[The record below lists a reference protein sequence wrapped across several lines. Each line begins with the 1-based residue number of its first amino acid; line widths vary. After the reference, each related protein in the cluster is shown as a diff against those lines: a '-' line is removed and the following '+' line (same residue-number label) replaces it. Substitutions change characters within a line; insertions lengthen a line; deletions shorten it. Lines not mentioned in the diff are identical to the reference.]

1 MNQEFNE
8 IISSLDISIVEITI
22 IFFISLIGSITHE
35 SISFVKNINKL
46 NKLEMLISIISS
58 TIIITIVCISI
69 NPLIVKIS
77 PRLILLP
84 PLILSLTGS
93 ELIVYL
99 TGFKSSAKLIEY
111 ILSFFGINRS
121 KDNIQDVTEID
132 GVLNSDQKSNKEE
145 SEEKNEEEKPSEE
158 DKDDDN
164 EEDEE
169 NNISKQDEEDLINDI
184 KETYIYLLNL
194 TEKYN
199 NQEMSNYDFIWN
211 FMNIEEDIEI
221 IKFKILEI
229 KTVNPMILLK
239 FTDIIKLQADLNVI
253 FKQIMDMTKD

>member
-1 MNQEFNE
+1 MHQEFGE
-8 IISSLDISIVEITI
+8 IISSLDISIIEITI

-35 SISFVKNINKL
+35 SISIIKNINKL
-46 NKLEMLISIISS
+46 NKLEILISIISS

-93 ELIVYL
+93 ELIIYL

-132 GVLNSDQKSNKEE
+132 GVLNSDQKIIQKEKEPEKDEKEE
-145 SEEKNEEEKPSEE
+145 VKNS
-158 DKDDDN
+158 DDDD
-164 EEDEE
+164 DEE
-169 NNISKQDEEDLINDI
+169 NNISKQDEEYLINEI

-194 TEKYN
+194 KEKYD
-199 NQEMSNYDFIWN
+199 NQELSNHDFIWN
-211 FMNIEEDIEI
+211 FMNVEESIEN

-229 KTVNPMILLK
+229 KAVNPTILLK
-239 FTDIIKLQADLNVI
+239 FTDIIRLQADLNVI

>member
-1 MNQEFNE
+1 MHQEFGE
-8 IISSLDISIVEITI
+8 IISSLDISIIEITI

-35 SISFVKNINKL
+35 YISIIKNINKL
-46 NKLEMLISIISS
+46 NKLEILISIISS

-93 ELIVYL
+93 ELIIYL

-132 GVLNSDQKSNKEE
+132 GVLNSDQKIVQKEKEPKKDEKEE
-145 SEEKNEEEKPSEE
+145 VE
-158 DKDDDN
+158 DIDDDD
-164 EEDEE
+164 DEE
-169 NNISKQDEEDLINDI
+169 NNISKQDEEYLINEI

-194 TEKYN
+194 KEKYD
-199 NQEMSNYDFIWN
+199 NQELSNHDFIWN
-211 FMNIEEDIEI
+211 FMNVEESIEN

-229 KTVNPMILLK
+229 KTVNPTILLK
-239 FTDIIKLQADLNVI
+239 FTDIIRLQADLNVI

>member
-1 MNQEFNE
+1 MHQEFGE
-8 IISSLDISIVEITI
+8 IISSLDISIIEITI

-35 SISFVKNINKL
+35 YISIIKNINKL
-46 NKLEMLISIISS
+46 NKLEILISIISS

-69 NPLIVKIS
+69 NPLIIKIS

-132 GVLNSDQKSNKEE
+132 GVLNPDQKSIQKEE
-145 SEEKNEEEKPSEE
+145 ETKKDEKEE
-158 DKDDDN
+158 DEDSDD
-164 EEDEE
+164 DEE
-169 NNISKQDEEDLINDI
+169 NNISEQDEEDLINEI

-194 TEKYN
+194 KEKYD

-211 FMNIEEDIEI
+211 FMNVEEDIES
-221 IKFKILEI
+221 IKYKILEI
-229 KTVNPMILLK
+229 KTVNPIILLE
-239 FTDIIKLQADLNVI
+239 FTDIIRLQADLNVV
-253 FKQIMDMTKD
+253 FKQIIDMTKD

>member
-1 MNQEFNE
+1 MHQEFGE
-8 IISSLDISIVEITI
+8 IISSLDISIIEITI

-35 SISFVKNINKL
+35 SISIIKNINKL
-46 NKLEMLISIISS
+46 NKLEILISIISS

-93 ELIVYL
+93 ELIIYL

-132 GVLNSDQKSNKEE
+132 GVLNPDQKIIQKEKEPEKDEKEE
-145 SEEKNEEEKPSEE
+145 VE
-158 DKDDDN
+158 DSDDDD
-164 EEDEE
+164 DEE
-169 NNISKQDEEDLINDI
+169 NNISNQDEEYLINEI

-194 TEKYN
+194 KEKYD
-199 NQEMSNYDFIWN
+199 NQELSNHDFIWN
-211 FMNIEEDIEI
+211 FMNVEESIEN

-229 KTVNPMILLK
+229 KTVNPIILLK
-239 FTDIIKLQADLNVI
+239 FTDIIRLQADLNVI

>member
-1 MNQEFNE
+1 MHQEFGE
-8 IISSLDISIVEITI
+8 IISSLDISIIEITI

-35 SISFVKNINKL
+35 YISIIKNINKL
-46 NKLEMLISIISS
+46 NRLEILISIISS

-93 ELIVYL
+93 ELIIYL

-111 ILSFFGINRS
+111 ILSFFNINRS

-132 GVLNSDQKSNKEE
+132 GVLNSDQKIIQKEKEHEKDEKEE
-145 SEEKNEEEKPSEE
+145 VE
-158 DKDDDN
+158 DSDDDDD
-164 EEDEE
+164 DEE
-169 NNISKQDEEDLINDI
+169 NNISKQDEEDLINEI
-184 KETYIYLLNL
+184 KETYIYLLSL
-194 TEKYN
+194 KDKYD
-199 NQEMSNYDFIWN
+199 NQELSNHDFIWN
-211 FMNIEEDIEI
+211 FMNVEESIEN

-229 KTVNPMILLK
+229 KTVNPIILLK
-239 FTDIIKLQADLNVI
+239 FTDIIRLQADLKVI

>member
-1 MNQEFNE
+1 MHQEFGE
-8 IISSLDISIVEITI
+8 IISSLDISIIEITI

-35 SISFVKNINKL
+35 YISIIKNINKL
-46 NKLEMLISIISS
+46 NRLEILISIISS

-93 ELIVYL
+93 ELIIYL

-111 ILSFFGINRS
+111 ILSFFNINRS

-132 GVLNSDQKSNKEE
+132 GVLNPDQKIIQKEE
-145 SEEKNEEEKPSEE
+145 EPEKDEKEEVE
-158 DKDDDN
+158 DNDEDDDV
-164 EEDEE
+164 E
-169 NNISKQDEEDLINDI
+169 NNISKQDEEDLINEI

-194 TEKYN
+194 KEKYD
-199 NQEMSNYDFIWN
+199 NQELSNHDFIWN
-211 FMNIEEDIEI
+211 FMKVEESIEN

-229 KTVNPMILLK
+229 KAVNPIILLK
-239 FTDIIKLQADLNVI
+239 FTDIIRLQADLNVI

>member
-1 MNQEFNE
+1 MHQEFGE
-8 IISSLDISIVEITI
+8 IISSLDISIIEITI

-35 SISFVKNINKL
+35 YISIIKNINKL
-46 NKLEMLISIISS
+46 NKLEILISIISS

-93 ELIVYL
+93 ELIIYL

-132 GVLNSDQKSNKEE
+132 GVLNSDQKIIQKEKEPEKDKKEE
-145 SEEKNEEEKPSEE
+145 VE
-158 DKDDDN
+158 DSDDDDD
-164 EEDEE
+164 DEE
-169 NNISKQDEEDLINDI
+169 NNISKQDEEDLINEI

-194 TEKYN
+194 KEKYD
-199 NQEMSNYDFIWN
+199 NQELSNHDFIWN
-211 FMNIEEDIEI
+211 FMKVEESIEN

-229 KTVNPMILLK
+229 KTVNPIILLK
-239 FTDIIKLQADLNVI
+239 FTDIIRLQADLNVI
-253 FKQIMDMTKD
+253 SKQIMDMTKD

>member
-1 MNQEFNE
+1 MHQEFGE

-35 SISFVKNINKL
+35 SISIIKNINKL
-46 NKLEMLISIISS
+46 NKLEILISIISS

-132 GVLNSDQKSNKEE
+132 GVLNPDQKSIQKEE
-145 SEEKNEEEKPSEE
+145 EPKKDEKEE
-158 DKDDDN
+158 DEDSDDDDD
-164 EEDEE
+164 EEE
-169 NNISKQDEEDLINDI
+169 NNISKQDEENLINEI

-194 TEKYN
+194 KEKYD
-199 NQEMSNYDFIWN
+199 NQELTNYDFIWN
-211 FMNIEEDIEI
+211 FMNVEESIETF
-221 IKFKILEI
+221 KFKILEI
-229 KTVNPMILLK
+229 KAVNPMILLK
-239 FTDIIKLQADLNVI
+239 FTDIIRLQADLNVV
-253 FKQIMDMTKD
+253 FKQIIDMTKD

>member
-1 MNQEFNE
+1 MHQEFGE
-8 IISSLDISIVEITI
+8 IISSLDISIIEITI

-35 SISFVKNINKL
+35 SISIIKNINKL
-46 NKLEMLISIISS
+46 NKLEILISIISS

-132 GVLNSDQKSNKEE
+132 GVLNPDQKSIQKEE
-145 SEEKNEEEKPSEE
+145 EPKKDEKEE
-158 DKDDDN
+158 DEDSDDDDD
-164 EEDEE
+164 EEE
-169 NNISKQDEEDLINDI
+169 NNISKQDEENLINEI

-194 TEKYN
+194 KEKYD
-199 NQEMSNYDFIWN
+199 NQELTNYDFIWN
-211 FMNIEEDIEI
+211 FMNVEESIEN

-229 KTVNPMILLK
+229 KAVNPMILLK
-239 FTDIIKLQADLNVI
+239 FTDIIRLQADLNVV

>member
-1 MNQEFNE
+1 MHQEFGE
-8 IISSLDISIVEITI
+8 IISSLDISIIEITI

-35 SISFVKNINKL
+35 SISIIKNINKL
-46 NKLEMLISIISS
+46 NRLEILISIISS

-93 ELIVYL
+93 ELIIYL

-111 ILSFFGINRS
+111 ILSFFNINRS

-132 GVLNSDQKSNKEE
+132 GVLNSDQKIIQKEKEPEKDEKEE
-145 SEEKNEEEKPSEE
+145 VEYS
-158 DKDDDN
+158 DDDDD
-164 EEDEE
+164 DEE
-169 NNISKQDEEDLINDI
+169 NNISKQDEEDLINEI

-194 TEKYN
+194 KEKYD
-199 NQEMSNYDFIWN
+199 NQELSNHDFIWK
-211 FMNIEEDIEI
+211 FMNVEESIEN
-221 IKFKILEI
+221 IKFKILKI
-229 KTVNPMILLK
+229 KIVNPIILLK
-239 FTDIIKLQADLNVI
+239 FTDIIRLQADLNVI

>member
-1 MNQEFNE
+1 MHQEFGE

-35 SISFVKNINKL
+35 SISIIKNINKL
-46 NKLEMLISIISS
+46 NKLEILISIISS

-132 GVLNSDQKSNKEE
+132 GVLNPDQKNIQKEE
-145 SEEKNEEEKPSEE
+145 EPKENEKEE
-158 DKDDDN
+158 DEDSDDDDD
-164 EEDEE
+164 EEE
-169 NNISKQDEEDLINDI
+169 NNISKQDEENLINEI

-194 TEKYN
+194 KEKYD
-199 NQEMSNYDFIWN
+199 NQELTNYDFIWN
-211 FMNIEEDIEI
+211 FMNVEESIEN

-229 KTVNPMILLK
+229 KAVNPMILLK
-239 FTDIIKLQADLNVI
+239 FTDIIRLQADLNVV

>member
-1 MNQEFNE
+1 MHQEFGE
-8 IISSLDISIVEITI
+8 IISSLDISIIEITI

-35 SISFVKNINKL
+35 YISIIKNINKL
-46 NKLEMLISIISS
+46 NKLEILISIISS

-93 ELIVYL
+93 ELIIYL

-132 GVLNSDQKSNKEE
+132 GVLNPDQKIIQKEKEPEKDEKEE
-145 SEEKNEEEKPSEE
+145 VKDS
-158 DKDDDN
+158 DDDD
-164 EEDEE
+164 DEE
-169 NNISKQDEEDLINDI
+169 NNISKQDEEYLINEI

-194 TEKYN
+194 KEKYD
-199 NQEMSNYDFIWN
+199 NQELSNHDFIWN
-211 FMNIEEDIEI
+211 FMKVEESI
-221 IKFKILEI
+221 
-229 KTVNPMILLK
+229 
-239 FTDIIKLQADLNVI
+239 
-253 FKQIMDMTKD
+253 

>member
-1 MNQEFNE
+1 MNHEFSE
-8 IISSLDISIVEITI
+8 IISSLDISIIEITI

-93 ELIVYL
+93 ELIVYM

-132 GVLNSDQKSNKEE
+132 GVLNPDQKSNKEE
-145 SEEKNEEEKPSEE
+145 PEEEKPLEE
-158 DKDDDN
+158 GKDDDIA
-164 EEDEE
+164 EDEE

-184 KETYIYLLNL
+184 KETYMYLLNL

-229 KTVNPMILLK
+229 KTVNPIILLK
-239 FTDIIKLQADLNVI
+239 FTDIIRLQADLNVI

>member
-1 MNQEFNE
+1 MHQEFGE
-8 IISSLDISIVEITI
+8 IISSLDISIIEITI

-35 SISFVKNINKL
+35 YISIIKNINKL
-46 NKLEMLISIISS
+46 NKLELLISIISS

-93 ELIVYL
+93 ELIIYL

-111 ILSFFGINRS
+111 ILSFFNINRS
-121 KDNIQDVTEID
+121 KDNIQDITEID
-132 GVLNSDQKSNKEE
+132 GVLNSDQKSIQKEKEPEKDEKEE
-145 SEEKNEEEKPSEE
+145 VE
-158 DKDDDN
+158 DSDDD
-164 EEDEE
+164 DEE
-169 NNISKQDEEDLINDI
+169 NNISKQDEEDLINEI

-194 TEKYN
+194 KEKYD
-199 NQEMSNYDFIWN
+199 NQELSNHDFIWK
-211 FMNIEEDIEI
+211 FMNVEESIEN

-229 KTVNPMILLK
+229 KTVNPIILLK
-239 FTDIIKLQADLNVI
+239 FTDIIRLQADLNVI

>member
-1 MNQEFNE
+1 MHQEFGE

-35 SISFVKNINKL
+35 SISIIKNINKL
-46 NKLEMLISIISS
+46 NKLEILISIISS

-132 GVLNSDQKSNKEE
+132 GVLNPDQKSIQKEE
-145 SEEKNEEEKPSEE
+145 EPKKDEKEE
-158 DKDDDN
+158 DKDSDDDDD
-164 EEDEE
+164 EEE
-169 NNISKQDEEDLINDI
+169 NNISKQDEEDLINEI

-194 TEKYN
+194 KEKYD
-199 NQEMSNYDFIWN
+199 NQELTNYDFIWN
-211 FMNIEEDIEI
+211 FMNVEESIET

-229 KTVNPMILLK
+229 KAVNPMILLK
-239 FTDIIKLQADLNVI
+239 FTDIIRLQADLNVV
-253 FKQIMDMTKD
+253 FKQIIDMTKD

>member
-1 MNQEFNE
+1 MHQEFGE
-8 IISSLDISIVEITI
+8 IISSLDISIIEITI

-35 SISFVKNINKL
+35 SISIIKNINKL
-46 NKLEMLISIISS
+46 NKLEILISIISS

-93 ELIVYL
+93 ELIIYL

-132 GVLNSDQKSNKEE
+132 GVLNPDQKIIQKEKDPEKDEKEE
-145 SEEKNEEEKPSEE
+145 IE
-158 DKDDDN
+158 DSDDDD
-164 EEDEE
+164 DEE
-169 NNISKQDEEDLINDI
+169 NNTSKQDEEYLINEI

-194 TEKYN
+194 KEKYD
-199 NQEMSNYDFIWN
+199 NQELSNHDFIWN
-211 FMNIEEDIEI
+211 FMNVEESIEN

-229 KTVNPMILLK
+229 KTVNPTILLK
-239 FTDIIKLQADLNVI
+239 FTDIIRLQADLNVI

>member
-1 MNQEFNE
+1 MNQEFGE
-8 IISSLDISIVEITI
+8 IISSLDISIIEITI

-93 ELIVYL
+93 ELIVYM

-132 GVLNSDQKSNKEE
+132 GVLNPDQKSNKEE
-145 SEEKNEEEKPSEE
+145 PEEEKPLEE
-158 DKDDDN
+158 GKDDDN

>member
-1 MNQEFNE
+1 MHQEFGE
-8 IISSLDISIVEITI
+8 IISSLDISIIEITI

-35 SISFVKNINKL
+35 YISIIKNINKL
-46 NKLEMLISIISS
+46 NKLEILISIISS

-93 ELIVYL
+93 ELIIYL

-132 GVLNSDQKSNKEE
+132 GVLNSDQKIVQKEKEPKKDEKEE
-145 SEEKNEEEKPSEE
+145 VE
-158 DKDDDN
+158 DIDDDD
-164 EEDEE
+164 DEE
-169 NNISKQDEEDLINDI
+169 NNISKQDEEDLINEI

-194 TEKYN
+194 KEKYD
-199 NQEMSNYDFIWN
+199 NQELSNHDFIWN
-211 FMNIEEDIEI
+211 FMNVEESIEN

-229 KTVNPMILLK
+229 KTVNPIILLK
-239 FTDIIKLQADLNVI
+239 FTDIIRLQADLNVI

>member
-1 MNQEFNE
+1 MHQEFGE

-35 SISFVKNINKL
+35 SISIVKNINKL
-46 NKLEMLISIISS
+46 NKLEILISIISS

-69 NPLIVKIS
+69 NPLIVKIT

-132 GVLNSDQKSNKEE
+132 EVLNPDQKNDQKEE
-145 SEEKNEEEKPSEE
+145 PKEE
-158 DKDDDN
+158 DEDSDDDD
-164 EEDEE
+164 DEE
-169 NNISKQDEEDLINDI
+169 NNISKQDEEDLINEI
-184 KETYIYLLNL
+184 KETYIYLFELK
-194 TEKYN
+194 EKIN
-199 NQEMSNYDFIWN
+199 NQEITNYEFIWN
-211 FMNIEEDIEI
+211 YMNLEEDIES
-221 IKFKILEI
+221 IKYKILEI
-229 KTVNPMILLK
+229 KTVNPIILLE
-239 FTDIIKLQADLNVI
+239 FTDIIRLQADLNVV
-253 FKQIMDMTKD
+253 FKQIIDMTKD

>member
-1 MNQEFNE
+1 MHQEFGE
-8 IISSLDISIVEITI
+8 IISSLDISIIEITI

-35 SISFVKNINKL
+35 SISIIKNINKL
-46 NKLEMLISIISS
+46 NKLEILISIISS

-93 ELIVYL
+93 ELIIYL

-132 GVLNSDQKSNKEE
+132 GVLNPDQKIIQKEKEPEKDEKEE
-145 SEEKNEEEKPSEE
+145 VKNS
-158 DKDDDN
+158 DDD
-164 EEDEE
+164 DYEE
-169 NNISKQDEEDLINDI
+169 NNISKQDEEYLINEI

-194 TEKYN
+194 KEKYD
-199 NQEMSNYDFIWN
+199 NQELSNHDFIWN
-211 FMNIEEDIEI
+211 FMNVEESIEN

-229 KTVNPMILLK
+229 KTVNPTILLK
-239 FTDIIKLQADLNVI
+239 FTDIIRLQADLNVI

>member
-1 MNQEFNE
+1 MHQEFGE
-8 IISSLDISIVEITI
+8 IISSLDISIIEITI

-35 SISFVKNINKL
+35 SISIIKNINKL
-46 NKLEMLISIISS
+46 NKLEILISIISS

-93 ELIVYL
+93 ELIIYL

-132 GVLNSDQKSNKEE
+132 GVLNSDQKIVQKEKE
-145 SEEKNEEEKPSEE
+145 PEKDEKEKVKDS
-158 DKDDDN
+158 DDDD
-164 EEDEE
+164 DEE
-169 NNISKQDEEDLINDI
+169 NNISKQDEEYLINEI

-194 TEKYN
+194 KEKYD
-199 NQEMSNYDFIWN
+199 NQELSNHDFIWN
-211 FMNIEEDIEI
+211 FMNVEESIEN

-229 KTVNPMILLK
+229 KTVNPTILLK
-239 FTDIIKLQADLNVI
+239 FTDIIRLQADLNVI

>member
-1 MNQEFNE
+1 MHQEFGE
-8 IISSLDISIVEITI
+8 IISSLDISIIEITI

-35 SISFVKNINKL
+35 YISIIKNINKL
-46 NKLEMLISIISS
+46 NKLEILISIISS
-58 TIIITIVCISI
+58 TIIITIFCISI

-93 ELIVYL
+93 ELIIYL

-132 GVLNSDQKSNKEE
+132 GVLNSDQKIIQKEKEPEKDEKEE
-145 SEEKNEEEKPSEE
+145 VENS
-158 DKDDDN
+158 DDDD
-164 EEDEE
+164 DEE
-169 NNISKQDEEDLINDI
+169 NNISKQDEEYLINEI

-194 TEKYN
+194 KEKYD
-199 NQEMSNYDFIWN
+199 NQELSNHDFIWN
-211 FMNIEEDIEI
+211 FMNVEESIEN

-229 KTVNPMILLK
+229 KTVNPIILLK
-239 FTDIIKLQADLNVI
+239 FTDIIRLQADLNVI

>member
-1 MNQEFNE
+1 MHQEFGE
-8 IISSLDISIVEITI
+8 IISSLDISIIEITI

-35 SISFVKNINKL
+35 YISIIKNINKL
-46 NKLEMLISIISS
+46 NRLEILISIISS

-93 ELIVYL
+93 ELIIYL

-111 ILSFFGINRS
+111 ILSFFNINRS

-132 GVLNSDQKSNKEE
+132 GVLNSDQKIVQKEKE
-145 SEEKNEEEKPSEE
+145 PEKDEKEKVKDS
-158 DKDDDN
+158 DDDD
-164 EEDEE
+164 DEE
-169 NNISKQDEEDLINDI
+169 NNISKQDEEYLINEI

-194 TEKYN
+194 KEKYD
-199 NQEMSNYDFIWN
+199 NQELSNHDFIWN
-211 FMNIEEDIEI
+211 FMNVEESIEN

-229 KTVNPMILLK
+229 KTVNPIILLK
-239 FTDIIKLQADLNVI
+239 FTDIIRLQADLKVI

>member
-1 MNQEFNE
+1 MHQEFGE
-8 IISSLDISIVEITI
+8 VISSLDISIIEITI

-35 SISFVKNINKL
+35 SISIIKNINKL
-46 NKLEMLISIISS
+46 NKLEILISIISS

-93 ELIVYL
+93 ELIIYL

-132 GVLNSDQKSNKEE
+132 GVLNSDQKIIQKEKEPDKDEKEE
-145 SEEKNEEEKPSEE
+145 VKDS
-158 DKDDDN
+158 DDDD
-164 EEDEE
+164 DEE
-169 NNISKQDEEDLINDI
+169 NNISKQDEE
-184 KETYIYLLNL
+184 YLK
-194 TEKYN
+194 EKYD
-199 NQEMSNYDFIWN
+199 NQELSNHDFIWN
-211 FMNIEEDIEI
+211 FMNVEESIEN

-229 KTVNPMILLK
+229 KTVNPIILLK
-239 FTDIIKLQADLNVI
+239 FTDIIRLQADLNVI

>member
-1 MNQEFNE
+1 MHQEFGE
-8 IISSLDISIVEITI
+8 IISSLDISIIEITI

-35 SISFVKNINKL
+35 YISIIKNINKL
-46 NKLEMLISIISS
+46 NKLEILISIISS

-93 ELIVYL
+93 ELIIYL

-132 GVLNSDQKSNKEE
+132 GVLNSDQKIIQKEKEPKKDEKEE
-145 SEEKNEEEKPSEE
+145 VE
-158 DKDDDN
+158 DIDDDD
-164 EEDEE
+164 DEE
-169 NNISKQDEEDLINDI
+169 NNISKQDEEYLINEI

-194 TEKYN
+194 KEKYD
-199 NQEMSNYDFIWN
+199 NQELSNHDFIWN
-211 FMNIEEDIEI
+211 FMNVEESIEN

-229 KTVNPMILLK
+229 KTVNPTILLK
-239 FTDIIKLQADLNVI
+239 FTDIIRLQADLNVI

>member
-1 MNQEFNE
+1 MHQEFGE

-35 SISFVKNINKL
+35 SISIIKNINKL
-46 NKLEMLISIISS
+46 NKLEILISIISS

-132 GVLNSDQKSNKEE
+132 GVLNPDQKSIQKEE
-145 SEEKNEEEKPSEE
+145 EPKKDEKEE
-158 DKDDDN
+158 DKDSDDDDD
-164 EEDEE
+164 EEE
-169 NNISKQDEEDLINDI
+169 NNISKQDEEDLINEI

-194 TEKYN
+194 KEKYD
-199 NQEMSNYDFIWN
+199 NQELTNYDFIWN
-211 FMNIEEDIEI
+211 FMNVEESIETF
-221 IKFKILEI
+221 KFKILEI
-229 KTVNPMILLK
+229 KAVNPMILLK
-239 FTDIIKLQADLNVI
+239 FTDII
-253 FKQIMDMTKD
+253 

>member
-1 MNQEFNE
+1 MHQEFGE
-8 IISSLDISIVEITI
+8 IISSLDISIIEITI

-35 SISFVKNINKL
+35 YISIIKNINKL
-46 NKLEMLISIISS
+46 NRLEILISIISS

-93 ELIVYL
+93 ELIIYL

-111 ILSFFGINRS
+111 ILSFFNINRS

-132 GVLNSDQKSNKEE
+132 GVLNPDQKNNQKELEKDEKEE
-145 SEEKNEEEKPSEE
+145 VE
-158 DKDDDN
+158 DSDDDDD
-164 EEDEE
+164 DEE
-169 NNISKQDEEDLINDI
+169 NNISKQDEEDLINEI

-194 TEKYN
+194 KEKYD
-199 NQEMSNYDFIWN
+199 NQELSNHDFIWN
-211 FMNIEEDIEI
+211 FMKVEESIEN

-229 KTVNPMILLK
+229 KTVNPIILLK
-239 FTDIIKLQADLNVI
+239 FTDIIRLQADLKVI

>member
-1 MNQEFNE
+1 MHQEFGE
-8 IISSLDISIVEITI
+8 IISSLDISIIEITI

-35 SISFVKNINKL
+35 SISIIKNINKL
-46 NKLEMLISIISS
+46 NKLEILISIISS

-93 ELIVYL
+93 ELIIYL

-121 KDNIQDVTEID
+121 KDNIHDVTEID
-132 GVLNSDQKSNKEE
+132 GVLNSDQKIIQKEKEPEKDEKEE
-145 SEEKNEEEKPSEE
+145 VE
-158 DKDDDN
+158 DSDDDDD
-164 EEDEE
+164 DEE
-169 NNISKQDEEDLINDI
+169 NNISKQDEEDLINEI

-194 TEKYN
+194 KEKYD
-199 NQEMSNYDFIWN
+199 NQELSNHDFIWN
-211 FMNIEEDIEI
+211 FMKVEESIEN

-229 KTVNPMILLK
+229 KTVNPIILLK
-239 FTDIIKLQADLNVI
+239 FTDIIRLQADLNVI

>member
-1 MNQEFNE
+1 MHQEFSE
-8 IISSLDISIVEITI
+8 IISSLDISIIEITI

-35 SISFVKNINKL
+35 SISIIKNINKL
-46 NKLEMLISIISS
+46 NKLEILISIISS

-93 ELIVYL
+93 ELIIYL

-132 GVLNSDQKSNKEE
+132 GVLNPDQKIIKKEKEPEKDEKEE
-145 SEEKNEEEKPSEE
+145 VE
-158 DKDDDN
+158 DIDDDD
-164 EEDEE
+164 DEE
-169 NNISKQDEEDLINDI
+169 NNISKQDEEYLINEI

-194 TEKYN
+194 KEKYD
-199 NQEMSNYDFIWN
+199 NQELSNHDFIWN
-211 FMNIEEDIEI
+211 FMNVEESIEN

-229 KTVNPMILLK
+229 KTVNPTILLK
-239 FTDIIKLQADLNVI
+239 FTDIIRLQADLNVI

>member
-1 MNQEFNE
+1 MHQEFGE
-8 IISSLDISIVEITI
+8 IISSLDISIIEITI

-35 SISFVKNINKL
+35 SISIIKNINKL
-46 NKLEMLISIISS
+46 NKLEILISIISS

-93 ELIVYL
+93 ELIIYL

-132 GVLNSDQKSNKEE
+132 GVLNSDQKIIQKEKEPEKDEKEE
-145 SEEKNEEEKPSEE
+145 VE
-158 DKDDDN
+158 DSDDDD
-164 EEDEE
+164 DEE
-169 NNISKQDEEDLINDI
+169 NNISKQDEEYLINEI

-194 TEKYN
+194 KEKYD
-199 NQEMSNYDFIWN
+199 NQELSNHDFIWN
-211 FMNIEEDIEI
+211 FMNVEESIEN

-229 KTVNPMILLK
+229 KTVNPIILLK
-239 FTDIIKLQADLNVI
+239 FTDIIRLQADLNVI

>member
-1 MNQEFNE
+1 MHQEFGE
-8 IISSLDISIVEITI
+8 IISSLDISIIEITI

-35 SISFVKNINKL
+35 SISIIKNINKL
-46 NKLEMLISIISS
+46 NKLEILISIISS

-93 ELIVYL
+93 ELIIYL

-132 GVLNSDQKSNKEE
+132 GVLNSDQKIIQKEKEPEKDEKEE
-145 SEEKNEEEKPSEE
+145 VKDS
-158 DKDDDN
+158 DDDDD
-164 EEDEE
+164 DEE
-169 NNISKQDEEDLINDI
+169 NNISKQDEEDLINEI

-194 TEKYN
+194 KEKYD
-199 NQEMSNYDFIWN
+199 NQELSNHDFIWN
-211 FMNIEEDIEI
+211 FMKVEESIEN

-229 KTVNPMILLK
+229 KTVNPIILLK
-239 FTDIIKLQADLNVI
+239 FTDIIRLQADLNVI

>member
-1 MNQEFNE
+1 MHQEFGE
-8 IISSLDISIVEITI
+8 IISSLDISIIEITI

-35 SISFVKNINKL
+35 YISIIKNINKL
-46 NKLEMLISIISS
+46 NRLEILISIISS

-93 ELIVYL
+93 ELIIYL

-111 ILSFFGINRS
+111 ILSFFNINRS

-132 GVLNSDQKSNKEE
+132 GVLNPDQKIIQKEE
-145 SEEKNEEEKPSEE
+145 EPEKDEKEEVE
-158 DKDDDN
+158 DSDDDD
-164 EEDEE
+164 DEE
-169 NNISKQDEEDLINDI
+169 NNISKQDEEDLINEI

-194 TEKYN
+194 KEKYD
-199 NQEMSNYDFIWN
+199 NQELSNHDFIWN
-211 FMNIEEDIEI
+211 FMKVEESIEN

-229 KTVNPMILLK
+229 KAVNPIILLK
-239 FTDIIKLQADLNVI
+239 FTDIIRLQADLKVI

>member
-1 MNQEFNE
+1 MHQEFGE
-8 IISSLDISIVEITI
+8 IISSLDISIIEITI
-22 IFFISLIGSITHE
+22 IFFISLVGSITHE
-35 SISFVKNINKL
+35 SITIIKNINKL
-46 NKLEMLISIISS
+46 NKLEIMISIISS

-69 NPLIVKIS
+69 NPLIIKIS
-77 PRLILLP
+77 SRLILLP

-132 GVLNSDQKSNKEE
+132 GVLNPDQKSIQKEE
-145 SEEKNEEEKPSEE
+145 EPEKDEKEKDE
-158 DKDDDN
+158 DSDDDD
-164 EEDEE
+164 EEEE
-169 NNISKQDEEDLINDI
+169 NNISKQDEEDLINEI

-194 TEKYN
+194 KEKYD
-199 NQEMSNYDFIWN
+199 NQELSNYDFIWN
-211 FMNIEEDIEI
+211 FMNVEESIEN

-229 KTVNPMILLK
+229 KAVNPIILLK
-239 FTDIIKLQADLNVI
+239 FTDMIRLQADLNVV
-253 FKQIMDMTKD
+253 FKQIMDITKD

>member
-1 MNQEFNE
+1 MHQEFGE
-8 IISSLDISIVEITI
+8 IISSLDISIIEITI

-35 SISFVKNINKL
+35 SISIIKNINKL
-46 NKLEMLISIISS
+46 NKLEILISIISS

-93 ELIVYL
+93 ELIIYL

-132 GVLNSDQKSNKEE
+132 GVLNSDQKIIQKEKEPEKDEKEE
-145 SEEKNEEEKPSEE
+145 VKNS
-158 DKDDDN
+158 DDD
-164 EEDEE
+164 DEE
-169 NNISKQDEEDLINDI
+169 NNISKQDEEYLINEI

-194 TEKYN
+194 KEKYD
-199 NQEMSNYDFIWN
+199 NQELNNHDFIWN
-211 FMNIEEDIEI
+211 FMNVEESIEN

-229 KTVNPMILLK
+229 KTVNPTILLK
-239 FTDIIKLQADLNVI
+239 FTDIIRLQADLNVI

>member
-1 MNQEFNE
+1 MHQEFGE
-8 IISSLDISIVEITI
+8 IISSLDISIIEITI

-35 SISFVKNINKL
+35 YISIIKNINKL
-46 NKLEMLISIISS
+46 NKLEILISIISS

-93 ELIVYL
+93 ELIIYL

-132 GVLNSDQKSNKEE
+132 GVLNPDQKIIQKEKE
-145 SEEKNEEEKPSEE
+145 LVNGLKAMLGIYAKVKLVAPKSIVRSEGKAVRVI
-158 DKDDDN
+158 DRR
-164 EEDEE
+164 
-169 NNISKQDEEDLINDI
+169 
-184 KETYIYLLNL
+184 NL
-194 TEKYN
+194 Y
-199 NQEMSNYDFIWN
+199 QG
-211 FMNIEEDIEI
+211 
-221 IKFKILEI
+221 
-229 KTVNPMILLK
+229 
-239 FTDIIKLQADLNVI
+239 
-253 FKQIMDMTKD
+253 

>member
-1 MNQEFNE
+1 MHQEFGE

-35 SISFVKNINKL
+35 SISIIKNINKL
-46 NKLEMLISIISS
+46 NKLEILISIISS

-132 GVLNSDQKSNKEE
+132 GVLNPDQKSIQKEE
-145 SEEKNEEEKPSEE
+145 EPKKNEKEE
-158 DKDDDN
+158 DEDSDDDDD
-164 EEDEE
+164 EEE
-169 NNISKQDEEDLINDI
+169 NNISKQDEENLINEI

-194 TEKYN
+194 KEKYD
-199 NQEMSNYDFIWN
+199 NQELTNYDFIWN
-211 FMNIEEDIEI
+211 FMNVEESIEN

-229 KTVNPMILLK
+229 KAVNPMILLK
-239 FTDIIKLQADLNVI
+239 FTDIIRLQADLNVV